1 MVSASIIN
9 MSKRLHHI
17 MATICILIGMG
28 VLVGCKYKLK
38 PFDEVESDTLI
49 VKIHRYDRM
58 ESLFLT
64 TGDFSALQQ
73 MSTDYPNETRTLIE
87 KILHIGKVDDPEINN
102 KLLAFYQDST
112 LQAII
117 TEAELQYANVD
128 DLNRQLT
135 DAFHTLKSW
144 IPNFKV
150 PLIYTQICALD
161 QSIVVGDESVGICL
175 DKYLGEKYPLYAKY
189 YDSEQRKMMKR
200 EYIVPDFIC
209 FYLLSLYPPPLP
221 HETSQNEMDIHMGK
235 AQWLVNK
242 VMGKH
247 MFKSI
252 YIEKVGAYMAKHP
265 HTSVDQL
272 MKSNGLPIMDN

>member
-1 MVSASIIN
+1 MNSASIIKV
-9 MSKRLHHI
+9 SKCLHHFV
-17 MATICILIGMG
+17 AAFFILIIMGMIT
-28 VLVGCKYKLK
+28 GCNYKLK

-49 VKIHRYDRM
+49 VKIQRYDRL

-73 MSTDYPNETRTLIE
+73 MSTDFPNETRTLVE
-87 KILHIGKVDDPEINN
+87 KILCLGKVDDPEINN

-128 DLNRQLT
+128 DLNSQLS
-135 DAFHTLKSW
+135 DAFHILKSW

-189 YDSEQRKMMKR
+189 YDDEQRKMMKR

-209 FYLLSLYPPPLP
+209 FYLLSLYPPPFP
-221 HETSQNEMDIHMGK
+221 HDDSQKEMDIHMGK

-242 VMGKH
+242 VMGKQ

-272 MKSNGLPIMDN
+272 MKSKELPIMDN

>member
-1 MVSASIIN
+1 
-9 MSKRLHHI
+9 MS
-17 MATICILIGMG
+17 MM
-28 VLVGCKYKLK
+28 VGCNYKLK
-38 PFDEVESDTLI
+38 PFDEVESDTLM
-49 VKIHRYDRM
+49 VKIQRYDRM

-64 TGDFSALQQ
+64 TGDFSALQK
-73 MSTDYPNETRTLIE
+73 MSTDYPNETRTLVE
-87 KILHIGKVDDPEINN
+87 KILHIGRMDDPEINN
-102 KLLAFYQDST
+102 KLLTFYQDST

-117 TEAELQYANVD
+117 SEAELQYANVD
-128 DLNRQLT
+128 DLNNKLS

-175 DKYLGEKYPLYAKY
+175 DKYLGEDFPLYAKF
-189 YDSEQRKMMKR
+189 YDKEQRKMMKR
-200 EYIVPDFIC
+200 EYIVPDFLC
-209 FYLLSLYPPPLP
+209 FYLLSLYPPTFPYAI
-221 HETSQNEMDIHMGK
+221 SQTDMDIHMGK

-242 VMGKH
+242 VMGRK

-252 YIEKVGAYMAKHP
+252 YVEKVGAYMAKHP

-272 MKSNGLPIMDN
+272 MKDSDLPIMGN

>member
-1 MVSASIIN
+1 
-9 MSKRLHHI
+9 MSKCLHHFAASFF
-17 MATICILIGMG
+17 MLIALGMMT
-28 VLVGCKYKLK
+28 GCNYKLK
-38 PFDEVESDTLI
+38 PFDEVENDTLI
-49 VKIHRYDRM
+49 VKIQRYDRM

-73 MSTDYPNETRTLIE
+73 MCTDYPNETRTLIE

-128 DLNRQLT
+128 DLNSQLSK
-135 DAFHTLKSW
+135 AFHTLKSW

-150 PLIYTQICALD
+150 PLVYTQICALD

-175 DKYLGEKYPLYAKY
+175 DKYLGEDYPLYDKY
-189 YDSEQRKMMKR
+189 YDKDQRKMMKR

-209 FYLLSLYPPPLP
+209 FYILSLYPPLFPY
-221 HETSQNEMDIHMGK
+221 EASQKEMDIHMGK
-235 AQWLVNK
+235 AQWVVNK
-242 VMGKH
+242 VMGKQ

-252 YIEKVGAYMAKHP
+252 YIDNVGAYMAKHP

-272 MKSNGLPIMDN
+272 MKNNDLPIMVN